1 MKTLN
6 LSLSIFTALLALN
19 CSIEESTTENTVAGF
34 QVNAGDLQGNINSGS
49 VSLNATETYILTG
62 ALIVKEGAV
71 LTIPAGTTITAAA
84 GTSTSAYIGVERGA
98 KIYINGTAAAPVV
111 MTSETQEAGS
121 WGGLAIAG
129 YGITN
134 AGTNV
139 TSEVGDLTYG
149 GTDNLDNSGAVTY
162 LRVEYTGATFTNEKE
177 FNGVTLFGVGSG
189 TVFSN
194 VSSVNGGDDGIEFF
208 GGAVNAKNLVSINS
222 GDDSIDF
229 ADGFV
234 GSIEGAY
241 IKGITKAGIEGS
253 NNGDNGDATPVTS
266 ATVSNVT
273 MVVDGLG
280 NSEGAIY
287 FKEGGGNIS
296 YTNIYV
302 DGISLGM
309 KIKSTDAAANT
320 RLANGDLV
328 ISNFNYV
335 NAASDWS
342 WGGYPYDGL
351 NSGASGAGNGADIPN
366 WASGWSE

>member
-1 MKTLN
+1 MKKLN
-6 LSLSIFTALLALN
+6 LSLSIFTSLLAFN
-19 CSIEESTTENTVAGF
+19 CSIEESTSENTNTGF
-34 QVNAGDLQGNINSGS
+34 QVNAGDLQGSISSGS
-49 VSLNATETYILTG
+49 VTLNASETYILTG

-71 LTIPAGTTITAAA
+71 LTIPSGTTITAAA

-98 KIYINGTAAAPVV
+98 KIYINGTATAPVV

-149 GTDNLDNSGAVTY
+149 GSDNSDNSGVVTY

-189 TVFSN
+189 TTFSN

-296 YTNIYV
+296 YNNIIV
-302 DGISLGM
+302 DGVSLGM
-309 KIKSTDAAANT
+309 KIKSSDAAANA

-328 ISNFNYV
+328 ISNFNYA
-335 NAASDWS
+335 NEPSAWS
-342 WGGYPYDGL
+342 WGGYGYIGT
-351 NSGASGAGNGADIPN
+351 NSGATGAGNGTDSPA

>member
-1 MKTLN
+1 MKKLN
-6 LSLSIFTALLALN
+6 LSLSIFASLFAFN
-19 CSIEESTTENTVAGF
+19 CSIEESTSENTGGGF
-34 QVNAGDLQGNINSGS
+34 EVNAGDLQGSISNGS
-49 VSLNATETYILTG
+49 VTLNASETYILTG

-71 LTIPAGTTITAAA
+71 LTIPSGTTITAAA

-98 KIYINGTAAAPVV
+98 KIYINGTATAPVV

-149 GTDNLDNSGAVTY
+149 GSDNSDNSGVVTY

-189 TVFSN
+189 TTFSN

-296 YTNIYV
+296 YNNIIV
-302 DGISLGM
+302 DGVSLGM
-309 KIKSTDAAANT
+309 KIKSSDAAANA

-328 ISNFNYV
+328 ISNFNYA
-335 NAASDWS
+335 NEPSAWS
-342 WGGYPYDGL
+342 WGGYGYIGT
-351 NSGASGAGNGADIPN
+351 NSGATGAGNGTDSPA